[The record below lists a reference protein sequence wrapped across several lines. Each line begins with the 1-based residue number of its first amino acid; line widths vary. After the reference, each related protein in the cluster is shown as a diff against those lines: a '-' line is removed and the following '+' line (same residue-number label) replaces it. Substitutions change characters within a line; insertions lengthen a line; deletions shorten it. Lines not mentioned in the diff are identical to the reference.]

1 MDKELNAR
9 EGKPVLMLLDPEPSV
24 VSWCYCV
31 KNLWQHTDTPRHCL
45 GSSGL
50 ILFLC
55 CSRREMGEFVV
66 CLSSSVRTMIVT
78 LGLMTAK
85 EAGESF

>member
-1 MDKELNAR
+1 
-9 EGKPVLMLLDPEPSV
+9 
-24 VSWCYCV
+24 
-31 KNLWQHTDTPRHCL
+31 
-45 GSSGL
+45 
-50 ILFLC
+50 
-55 CSRREMGEFVV
+55 MGEFVV